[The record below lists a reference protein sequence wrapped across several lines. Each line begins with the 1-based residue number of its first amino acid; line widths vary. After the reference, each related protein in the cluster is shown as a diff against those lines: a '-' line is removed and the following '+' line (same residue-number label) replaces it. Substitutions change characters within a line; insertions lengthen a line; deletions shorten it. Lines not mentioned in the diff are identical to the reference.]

1 MCVSLYMHA
10 CMWSP
15 QMPQECII
23 ALELELDVA
32 VRKAEGRQPRLLCSA
47 LPLHSWLAKPL
58 GFPKAALDQG
68 TGEPVLR
75 SALAEGGSSP
85 FVT

>member
-32 VRKAEGRQPRLLCSA
+32 VRRQRADSLACSA
-47 LPLHSWLAKPL
+47 LHSRFPAGCKPI
-58 GFPKAALDQG
+58 GFPKAALDQSM
-68 TGEPVLR
+68 GEPVLR
-75 SALAEGGSSP
+75 SALAEGGSNP

>member
-1 MCVSLYMHA
+1 MWVLGTYLGLLYMRA

-32 VRKAEGRQPRLLCSA
+32 VRRAEGRR
-47 LPLHSWLAKPL
+47 H
-58 GFPKAALDQG
+58 
-68 TGEPVLR
+68 
-75 SALAEGGSSP
+75 
-85 FVT
+85 

>member
-32 VRKAEGRQPRLLCSA
+32 VRKAEGRRPRLLCSA
-47 LPLHSWLAKPL
+47 PRFPAGCKPI
-58 GFPKAALDQG
+58 GFPKAALDQSM
-68 TGEPVLR
+68 GEPVLR
-75 SALAEGGSSP
+75 SALAEGGSNP

>member
-32 VRKAEGRQPRLLCSA
+32 VRKAEGRQ
-47 LPLHSWLAKPL
+47 LPGWLQTSSQLAGKPI
-58 GFPKAALDQG
+58 GFPKAALDQSM
-68 TGEPVLR
+68 GEPVLR
-75 SALAEGGSSP
+75 SALAEGGSNP